1 MMQILDLRPRTV
13 RLMSSLW
20 RKGPAVRGCLTEKPA
35 SPNRLTRWLGGISDG
50 MIARRVAARHLAED
64 GPAIVS
70 VGNLALGGTGKTPV
84 VTALAGNLAESGW
97 KGGVLTR
104 GFGSPLSGP
113 LTVDSGNVLAGDE
126 ARLMAAALGVRG
138 WPVIQA
144 RHRAEGL
151 GYLLKNNPGI
161 EIVIVEDGHQTAHLG
176 RHLDV
181 VILDTW
187 TVDERSGTSKILP
200 VTGSVLP
207 FGPWRE
213 SSTGA
218 HRAGIWL
225 LETEDAVPT
234 EGMNGQSVATFTRHL
249 SLRDPRDGSTV
260 DSPNGQPAVLSGIA
274 RPEAFEKALQ
284 TVIPTEPSLSV
295 RFGDHAD
302 YSPRDAAVIMRA
314 FKEAHADFL
323 VTTAKDWVKLEPFWS
338 EGPRVLVADLEIR
351 WGGGLPLPELV
362 GERLGAV
369 RDR

>member
-20 RKGPAVRGCLTEKPA
+20 RKGPAVRGCLAERPA
-35 SPNRLTRWLGGISDG
+35 APNRLTRLLGGISDRL
-50 MIARRVAARHLAED
+50 IARRVAARHLAED
-64 GPAIVS
+64 GPSIVS

-84 VTALAGNLAESGW
+84 VAALAGNLAEGGW

-113 LTVDSGNVLAGDE
+113 LTVDPGNLLAGDE

-138 WPVIQA
+138 WPVIQS
-144 RHRAEGL
+144 RHRARGL
-151 GYLLKNNPGI
+151 GYLLKNNPEI

-181 VILDTW
+181 VILDAW
-187 TVDERSGTSKILP
+187 TVDEGSGSSKILP
-200 VTGSVLP
+200 VTGGVFP

-213 SSTGA
+213 SSEGA
-218 HRAGIWL
+218 QRAGIWL

-249 SLRDPRDGSTV
+249 SLRDPRNGATV
-260 DSPNGQPAVLSGIA
+260 DSPNGRPAVLSGIA
-274 RPEAFEKALQ
+274 RPEAFEEALH
-284 TVIPTEPSLSV
+284 TVMPAEPVLSV

-302 YSPRDAAVIMRA
+302 YLPRDTAVIMRA

-351 WGGGLPLPELV
+351 WGGGLSLPELV
-362 GERLGAV
+362 DERLGAL
-369 RDR
+369 RGR